1 MKFLRNVA
9 ILLAGALL
17 GVYLVV
23 FVLLVAGQRDI
34 LFVGATYGPTP
45 LRDGYSAR
53 TVHEQ
58 DGTALAVWEIAPSR
72 PGAATIVF
80 FYGNGGRLY
89 HFADIGEALHDK
101 DGSGI
106 VLASYRGYSGNAG
119 HPSEDGLMADAR
131 AILAGRPPAK
141 TILWGQSLGTGVAAR
156 MAAEGRCAA
165 LILQSPYTAIVDIA
179 AARFPIYPV
188 RWTMWDTFDTRSLLP
203 RIKVPVLILHGT
215 ADTTVPFAMGE
226 ELARRFGRQAELVP
240 IPGGTHDLDE
250 TQLLPPAQAWLARH
264 GEAR

>member
-1 MKFLRNVA
+1 MRFWRNVA
-9 ILLAGALL
+9 VLLAGALL

-34 LFVGATYGPTP
+34 LFVGASYGPTP
-45 LRDGYSAR
+45 LRAGYSAH
-53 TVHEQ
+53 TVHEP
-58 DGTALAVWEIAPSR
+58 DGTALTVWEIAPSR
-72 PGAATIVF
+72 LDVPTIVF

-89 HFADIGEALHDK
+89 HFADIGAALHE
-101 DGSGI
+101 DGYGI

-119 HPSEDGLMADAR
+119 HPSEDGLMEDAR
-131 AILAGRPPAK
+131 AILAGRAPAK

-179 AARFPIYPV
+179 QARFPIYPV
-188 RWTMWDTFDTRSLLP
+188 RWTMWDRFDTVSLLP

-226 ELARRFGRQAELVP
+226 ALAQRFGRQAELVP

-250 TQLLPPAQAWLARH
+250 TQLLPPAQAWLAKH
-264 GEAR
+264 GGMR